1 MRNEIIVSKLLA
13 YAEKIMTYC
22 GGCDYNSFVADTMLV
37 EACVFNLSQMG
48 ELCKSID
55 EEYAQRFPQIPWKE
69 MYGLR
74 NRIVHDYEG
83 VNMIL
88 VWEIISED
96 LPALADALRGLLK
109 Q

>member
-1 MRNEIIVSKLLA
+1 MRNEIIVSKLLG
-13 YAEKIMTYC
+13 YAEKIINYCDGYTY
-22 GGCDYNSFVADTMLV
+22 DSFVADTKLA

-55 EEYAQRFPQIPWKE
+55 ADYAKRYPQIPWNE

-74 NRIVHDYEG
+74 NRIVHDYDG
-83 VNMIL
+83 VNMLL

-96 LPALADALRGLLK
+96 IPALRDTLHALLK